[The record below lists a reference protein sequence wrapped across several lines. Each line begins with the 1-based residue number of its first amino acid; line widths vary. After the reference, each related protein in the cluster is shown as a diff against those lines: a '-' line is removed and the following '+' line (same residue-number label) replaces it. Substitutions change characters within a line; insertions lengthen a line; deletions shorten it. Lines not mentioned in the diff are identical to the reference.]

1 VNKDNHIDKNHTKVA
16 DNLNDLVLQHS
27 NQTNY
32 LQKIEDIVDLLEI
45 VVKLSEDKYSNE
57 V

>member
-1 VNKDNHIDKNHTKVA
+1 MNHANHIDKNPTKIA
-16 DNLNDLVLQHS
+16 DNLNDLVLNNS
-27 NQTNY
+27 TQTNY